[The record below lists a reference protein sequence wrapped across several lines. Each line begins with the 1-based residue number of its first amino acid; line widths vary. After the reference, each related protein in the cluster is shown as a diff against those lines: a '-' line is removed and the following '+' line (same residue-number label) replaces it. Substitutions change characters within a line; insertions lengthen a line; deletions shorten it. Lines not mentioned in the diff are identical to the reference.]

1 LIQSEQGVVLKADHL
16 RRVFGNKVALD
27 DLSLEVPRGQVF
39 GFLGPNGAGK
49 TTAIKILV
57 GLLRPTAGSVRVL
70 GGLPEDPDVRRRIG
84 YLPEHFRFYDWL
96 TIRELLDYHGR
107 LSGLAEPLRSR
118 RIDETLKLVGLTG
131 REHTRIGHCSKGMQ
145 QRAGLAQALI
155 HEPDLVLLDEPSSAL
170 DPLGRREVRDVMK
183 ALKENG
189 VTVFLNSHL
198 LSEVEMIC
206 DNVSIVDQGRVVRSG
221 TLATVIGRTDE
232 LRVLVDV
239 VTPELRQRLERIGRI
254 LDASATEVT
263 LAVIDPE
270 AAPRVADVVHALG
283 RRLYGLVPRQPR
295 LEDVFIQ
302 LIENGATLPPG
313 ESIDVPIPLDS
324 TR

>member
-1 LIQSEQGVVLKADHL
+1 MSPLEQEVALEADHL
-16 RRVFGNKVALD
+16 HRVFGNKVALH
-27 DLSLEVPRGQVF
+27 DLSLAVPRGQLF

-57 GLLRPTAGSVRVL
+57 GLMRPTSGSVRVL
-70 GGLPEDPDVRRRIG
+70 GGSPEDPDIRRRVG

-107 LSGLAEPLRSR
+107 LSGLAKSRRIR
-118 RIDETLKLVGLTG
+118 RIDETLKLVGLAG
-131 REHTRIGHCSKGMQ
+131 REQTRLGHCSKGMQ
-145 QRAGLAQALI
+145 QRAGLAQALL

-183 ALKENG
+183 ALKMSG

-221 TLATVIGRTDE
+221 SLETVVGRTDE
-232 LRVLVDV
+232 LRVLVDS
-239 VTPELRQRLERIGRI
+239 VTPELRQRLERVGRI
-254 LDASATEVT
+254 LDVSATEVL
-263 LAVIDPE
+263 LAVTDPE
-270 AAPRVADVVHALG
+270 AAPRAADVVHALG
-283 RRLYGLVPRQPR
+283 LRLYGLVPRQPR

-302 LIENGATLPPG
+302 LVENGAQSAENEASAKSASANLA
-313 ESIDVPIPLDS
+313 
-324 TR
+324 